1 MVNCDIKF
9 VDKSMNE
16 YDFFSENSLVESI
29 LIVDDQPANLR
40 VLSKMLEIKNYKVKK
55 APDGETA
62 ILAAQSNPPD
72 LILLDILM
80 PDMDGYTVCQKLK
93 SEAKTKDIPVIFI
106 SALSDVFDK
115 IKAFEVGGIDYIT
128 KPFQEEEVI
137 ARISSQLT
145 IQTQR
150 KLLEKEQQLIKKEQ
164 ENLKKEIRQRKE
176 AEAILYQSRALIS
189 SILNA
194 SLDGIAALEAVR
206 DPKTGEIEDFR
217 CIVVNPV
224 TAQIFNSQPEDLTGK
239 LVFKRFINKIQPKL
253 FSVFI
258 EVVETGKSS
267 EQDIRYN
274 HKTGQKWFHFIAVKL
289 GDGFSVTVR
298 DITVRKKLELKLS
311 KLATIDGLTKIYNR
325 HFFDKTLI
333 QEWQRCGREKQPLS
347 LILCDVDY
355 FKPYN
360 DLYGHQAGDKC
371 LITVAKTMDIFL
383 KRSSD
388 FLARYGGEEFAIILP
403 NTSLEKAIILAE
415 KLRKEIENLK
425 IIHQQSEVSKYVTL
439 SLGVACVIPSHE
451 SLIAQRRLTIES
463 LIKIA
468 DNALYDAKES
478 GRNQVKYHTELNVE

>member
-1 MVNCDIKF
+1 
-9 VDKSMNE
+9 MNE
-16 YDFFSENSLVESI
+16 SDFIAENNLTESI

-40 VLSKMLEIKNYKVKK
+40 VLSKMLEVKNYKVKK

-93 SEAKTKDIPVIFI
+93 SDVKTKDIPVIFI

-164 ENLKKEIRQRKE
+164 ENLRKEIRQRKE

-206 DPKTGEIEDFR
+206 DTKTGEIKDFR

-239 LVFKRFINKIQPKL
+239 LVFKKFISKIKPEL
-253 FSVFI
+253 FSAFI
-258 EVVETGKSS
+258 KVVETGKSL
-267 EQDIRYN
+267 EQDIRYI
-274 HKTGQKWFHFIAVKL
+274 HKNTPKWFHFIAVKL

-311 KLATIDGLTKIYNR
+311 KLATIDGLTGVYNR
-325 HFFDKTLI
+325 HYFDNTLS

-360 DLYGHQAGDKC
+360 DIYGHQAGDKC
-371 LITVAKTMDIFL
+371 LIRVAQIMNHIV
-383 KRSSD
+383 KRASD

-403 NTSLEKAIILAE
+403 NTPLEGAIKISE
-415 KLRKEIENLK
+415 ELRQAIENLK
-425 IIHQQSEVSKYVTL
+425 IPHEKSQVSKYVTL
-439 SLGVACVIPSHE
+439 SLGIASVIPSSE
-451 SLIAQRRLTIES
+451 SSIEQSCLTIES

-468 DNALYDAKES
+468 DNALYNAKES
-478 GRNQVKYHTELNVE
+478 GRNQVKYQTYTE

>member
-1 MVNCDIKF
+1 MINCDIKSLN
-9 VDKSMNE
+9 KSINQL
-16 YDFFSENSLVESI
+16 DLVSENNLIESI

-40 VLSKMLEIKNYKVKK
+40 VLSKMLESKNYKVKK
-55 APDGETA
+55 APDGESA
-62 ILAAQSNPPD
+62 IIAAQSNPPD

-80 PDMDGYTVCQKLK
+80 PNMDGYEVCEKLK
-93 SEAKTKDIPVIFI
+93 SDTKTKDIPVIFI

-128 KPFQEEEVI
+128 KPFQEEEVL
-137 ARISSQLT
+137 ARITSQLT

-150 KLLEKEQQLIKKEQ
+150 KLLEKERELLEKEQ
-164 ENLKKEIRQRKE
+164 DNLRKEIRQRKE

-224 TAQIFNSQPEDLTGK
+224 TAQIFNSQPENLTGK
-239 LVFKRFINKIQPKL
+239 LVFKKFINKVKPQL
-253 FSVFI
+253 FSSFI
-258 EVVETGKSS
+258 KVVETGKSL

-274 HKTGQKWFHFIAVKL
+274 YKNTQKWFHFIAVKL

-311 KLATIDGLTKIYNR
+311 KLATIDGLTGVYNR
-325 HFFDKTLI
+325 HFFDNTLA
-333 QEWQRCGREKQPLS
+333 QEWQRCDRGNEPLS

-360 DLYGHQAGDKC
+360 DIYGHQAGDKC
-371 LITVAKTMDIFL
+371 LIKVAQIMDNIV

-403 NTSLEKAIILAE
+403 NTPLEGAINIAE
-415 KLRKEIENLK
+415 QIRKEIQDLK
-425 IIHQQSEVSKYVTL
+425 IPHKHSEISDYVTL
-439 SLGVACVIPSHE
+439 SLGIASVIPS
-451 SLIAQRRLTIES
+451 SQNSIES
-463 LIKIA
+463 LIKMA
-468 DNALYDAKES
+468 DNALYQAKEN
-478 GRNQVKYHTELNVE
+478 GRNQVKFS

>member
-9 VDKSMNE
+9 LNESMNE
-16 YDFFSENSLVESI
+16 YDFSPENNLIESI

-93 SEAKTKDIPVIFI
+93 SEEKTKDIPVIFI

-164 ENLKKEIRQRKE
+164 ENLRKEIRQRKE

-206 DPKTGEIEDFR
+206 DTQTGEIKDFR

-239 LVFKRFINKIQPKL
+239 LVFKKFISKIKPEL
-253 FSVFI
+253 FPAFI
-258 EVVETGKSS
+258 KVVETGKSL
-267 EQDIRYN
+267 EEDIRYN
-274 HKTGQKWFHFIAVKL
+274 HKNTQKWFHFIAVKL

-311 KLATIDGLTKIYNR
+311 KLATIDGLTGVYNR
-325 HFFDKTLI
+325 HFFDNTLN

-360 DLYGHQAGDKC
+360 DIYGHQAGDKC
-371 LITVAKTMDIFL
+371 LIRVAQIMNNIV
-383 KRSSD
+383 KRASD

-403 NTSLEKAIILAE
+403 NTPLEGAIKISE
-415 KLRKEIENLK
+415 ELRQAIENLK
-425 IIHQQSEVSKYVTL
+425 IPHEKSQVSQYITL
-439 SLGVACVIPSHE
+439 SLGVASVIPSPE
-451 SLIAQRRLTIES
+451 SSIES
-463 LIKIA
+463 LIKMA

-478 GRNQVKYHTELNVE
+478 GRNQVKYHIL

>member
-1 MVNCDIKF
+1 MNDI
-9 VDKSMNE
+9 
-16 YDFFSENSLVESI
+16 DFNSEENLIESI

-40 VLSKMLEIKNYKVKK
+40 VLSKMLQGKNYKVKK
-55 APDGETA
+55 ASDGESA
-62 ILAAQSNPPD
+62 IIAAQSNPPD

-80 PDMDGYTVCQKLK
+80 PNMNGYQVCENLK
-93 SEAKTKDIPVIFI
+93 ADKKTKDIPVIFI

-115 IKAFEVGGIDYIT
+115 IKAFNVGGIDYIT
-128 KPFQEEEVI
+128 KPFQEEEVL
-137 ARISSQLT
+137 ARISTQLT

-150 KLLEKEQQLIKKEQ
+150 KLLEKERVLLEKEQ
-164 ENLKKEIRQRKE
+164 ETLRKEIRQRKE

-206 DPKTGEIEDFR
+206 DTNTGNIVDFR

-239 LVFKRFINKIQPKL
+239 LVFKKFINKIKPEL
-253 FSVFI
+253 FPAFI
-258 EVVETGKSS
+258 KVVETGKAL
-267 EQDIRYN
+267 EEDIKYIYKN
-274 HKTGQKWFHFIAVKL
+274 EQKWFHFIAVKL

-311 KLATIDGLTKIYNR
+311 KLATIDGLTGVYNR
-325 HFFDKTLI
+325 HCFDNTLI
-333 QEWQRCGREKQPLS
+333 QEWQRCGRENKPLS

-360 DLYGHQAGDKC
+360 DIYGHQQGDSC
-371 LITVAKTMDIFL
+371 LIKVAQTMDNIV

-403 NTSLEKAIILAE
+403 NTSLEGAVNIAE
-415 KLRKEIENLK
+415 KMRQEILNLK
-425 IIHQQSEVSKYVTL
+425 IPHEGSKICQYVTL
-439 SLGVACVIPSHE
+439 SLGVASIIPSSKS
-451 SLIAQRRLTIES
+451 SLAI
-463 LIKIA
+463 LIKSA
-468 DNALYDAKES
+468 DDGLYKAKDN
-478 GRNQVKYHTELNVE
+478 GRNQVIFNYHELVVNS

>member
-1 MVNCDIKF
+1 MVNCDIKYLY
-9 VDKSMNE
+9 KLMNE
-16 YDFFSENSLVESI
+16 SDYVSENNLVESI

-40 VLSKMLEIKNYKVKK
+40 VLSKMLEGKNYKVKK
-55 APDGETA
+55 APDGESA
-62 ILAAQSNPPD
+62 IIAAQSNPPD

-80 PDMDGYTVCQKLK
+80 PDMDGYTVCQQLK
-93 SEAKTKDIPVIFI
+93 SNPKTKHIPVIFI

-137 ARISSQLT
+137 ARITSQLT

-150 KLLEKEQQLIKKEQ
+150 KLLEKEQELIKKEQ
-164 ENLKKEIRQRKE
+164 ENLKQEIRQRKE

-206 DPKTGEIEDFR
+206 DTQSGEIKDFR

-239 LVFKRFINKIQPKL
+239 LVFKKFINKIQPNL
-253 FSVFI
+253 FPAFI
-258 EVVETGKSS
+258 KVVESGKSL

-311 KLATIDGLTKIYNR
+311 KLATVDGLTGVYNR
-325 HFFDKTLI
+325 HFFDKTLT

-360 DLYGHQAGDKC
+360 DFYGHQPGDKC
-371 LITVAKTMDIFL
+371 LIKVAKTIDNFL

-403 NTSLEKAIILAE
+403 NTPLEKAVILAE
-415 KLRKEIENLK
+415 KLRQEIEKLK
-425 IIHQQSEVSKYVTL
+425 ILHKKSQVSKYITL
-439 SLGVACVIPSHE
+439 SLGVASVIPSGD
-451 SLIAQRRLTIES
+451 SSIES
-463 LIKIA
+463 LIKMA
-468 DNALYDAKES
+468 DNALYHAKES
-478 GRNQVKYHTELNVE
+478 GRNQVKYQEDAPVLSGG